1 MDWNSEC
8 FNDFLRNLD
17 WHVKLVNKV
26 RRVEQLHRWGCSSEG
41 HCIVLTLAW
50 LRCGHSAVYDALV
63 VAKLMEFLRP
73 QPLPLGKI
81 LLVDQEEDVEARGLD
96 PPDLELQYESSTDFS
111 AEEEDY
117 DLRLDDWSADEE
129 DLPADV
135 YVDNHT
141 GGFDHFYVAS

>member
-96 PPDLELQYESSTDFS
+96 PPDLELQSESSTDV
-111 AEEEDY
+111 
-117 DLRLDDWSADEE
+117 SADEE
-129 DLPADV
+129 SLPV
-135 YVDNHT
+135 
-141 GGFDHFYVAS
+141 GL